1 MDWIKQKHACAVAT
15 FVHLKLIYDSN
26 MCWAYVFWCRKAFVI
41 WCIEVW
47 CVTLIV
53 LFIKYVD
60 CVIIFMSALGS
71 FYSLSTYSTNVV
83 YLWSYFIVVVY
94 RWSLLDY
101 NHLLKDE
108 SLICNLWVMIYK
120 CQMIKNNW
128 CIYEDTR
135 L

>member
-1 MDWIKQKHACAVAT
+1 MNWIKQKQVCVVAT

-26 MCWAYVFWCRKAFVI
+26 MCWTYVVWCRKAFVI

-60 CVIIFMSALGS
+60 CVIILMSALGS

-83 YLWSYFIVVVY
+83 YLWSYLIVVVN
-94 RWSLLDY
+94 RRSLLDY
-101 NHLLKDE
+101 SHLLKDE
-108 SLICNLWVMIYK
+108 SLICNWWVMIYK